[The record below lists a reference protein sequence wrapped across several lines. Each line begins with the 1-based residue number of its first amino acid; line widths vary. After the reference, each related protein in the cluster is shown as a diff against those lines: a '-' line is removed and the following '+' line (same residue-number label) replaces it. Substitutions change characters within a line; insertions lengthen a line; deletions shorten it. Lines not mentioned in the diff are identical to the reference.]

1 MIIYEGPSALDGAP
15 IVVIVLAG
23 RSTNSKTGEMVQT
36 YILRSDM
43 SPIDA
48 VARGADVSICGDCPH
63 RGTVVELPDGTTKNM
78 DRTCYVNLGHG
89 PRAVYD
95 AYLRG
100 VYPRVT
106 VGEAARA
113 VAGRLVRIGTYG
125 DPTAID
131 VSIWARLVANAKG
144 HTGYTHQWRAR
155 PEFRGIVMASADN
168 ETDATDAHAAGWRTF
183 RVAMPGAAERLA
195 NEAICP
201 ASAEAG
207 KKLQCADCLACSG
220 ASGGRRGSIV
230 IQAHGSTAVM
240 ANVRRAVA

>member
-1 MIIYEGPSALDGAP
+1 MA
-15 IVVIVLAG
+15 
-23 RSTNSKTGEMVQT
+23 
-36 YILRSDM
+36 
-43 SPIDA
+43 PIDA
-48 VARGADVSICGDCPH
+48 VTRGADVSICGDCPH
-63 RGTVVELPDGTTKNM
+63 RGDGTGAG
-78 DRTCYVNLGHG
+78 RTCYVNLGHG

-100 VYPRVT
+100 IYPRVT

-131 VSIWARLVANAKG
+131 VSIWARLIAGAAG
-144 HTGYTHQWRAR
+144 HTGYTHQWRDR
-155 PEFRGIVMASADN
+155 PEFRGIVMASADS

-240 ANVRRAVA
+240 ANVRKVSA

>member
-15 IVVIVLAG
+15 IVAIVLAG
-23 RSTNSKTGEMVQT
+23 RSTNSKTGAMVQT
-36 YILRSDM
+36 YILRADM
-43 SPIDA
+43 APIDA
-48 VARGADVSICGDCPH
+48 VKAGADVSICGDCPH
-63 RGTVVELPDGTTKNM
+63 RGPA
-78 DRTCYVNLGHG
+78 RTCYVNLGHG

-95 AYLRG
+95 AYRRG
-100 VYPRVT
+100 IYPRVT
-106 VGEAARA
+106 VGDAARA
-113 VAGRLVRIGTYG
+113 VAGRLVRLGTYG
-125 DPTAID
+125 DPAAID

-168 ETDATDAHAAGWRTF
+168 ETDARDAHDMGWRTF
-183 RVAMPGAAERLA
+183 RVAMPGAPARLA

-230 IQAHGSTAVM
+230 IRAHGSSAVM
-240 ANVRRAVA
+240 ANVRRSAA